1 MMPVEKLKISQTPN
15 GITFQVKVV
24 PAGSR
29 TSIEGVY
36 GDMLKVKLSAAPE
49 KGKANEALIEFL
61 AEKLGVKRKFVK
73 IISGLTSKV
82 KQVAVEQMP
91 QQEFLEKLKNIL

>member
-1 MMPVEKLKISQTPN
+1 MTLVEKLKISETPN
-15 GITFQVKVV
+15 GITFRVKVV

-29 TSIEGVY
+29 TSIEGMY
-36 GDMLKVKLSAAPE
+36 DNMLKVKLSAVPE

-73 IISGLTSKV
+73 IVSGLTSKV
-82 KQVAVEQMP
+82 KQVAVEQMS
-91 QQEFLEKLKNIL
+91 QQEFFERIIKK

>member
-1 MMPVEKLKISQTPN
+1 MPVENLKISQTPN
-15 GITFQVKVV
+15 GIIFGVKVV
-24 PAGSR
+24 PAGSK
-29 TSIEGVY
+29 TSIEGIY

-73 IISGLTSKV
+73 IVSGQTSKV
-82 KQVAVEQMP
+82 KQVAVEQMS
-91 QQEFLEKLKNIL
+91 QQEFFERIKK